1 MPKKKSNSSANNNN
15 ISEKRLN
22 EFITKYNMIKDTF
35 KLILENLKLK
45 NDALKKIQNINQI
58 TSNEENDL
66 ENLGIFN
73 LNIKDQ
79 KNYIESII
87 DNTQSILNA
96 FDKDQNLLDK
106 YKIQSE
112 FNKLESKFTTN
123 IENIISFLYLEKK
136 IYKIHS
142 LDYVISKKIDSCL
155 IVEIDKDKLN
165 NKDYIDSIKKNIQKE
180 MEDDIEIMIQKDNG
194 EFKNPI
200 SVLNILIKSL
210 IDINNSIL
218 DSLKINLN
226 FKKEKDILK
235 REKAVLKDENNI
247 LENKNKNLEDQN
259 KNLEDQNKNLE
270 DGNSY
275 LEKEFKNFKKKFKEL
290 KDEFEHTKGFNNGL
304 KELCEFLLKK
314 LNQKYL
320 KELSHIIST
329 ENKDNISFKD
339 KLNSEIINIVNKIEN
354 KKNLLQTIN
363 DLLFF
368 NISNISFFLDYIKDQ
383 NLILTNEIINKIK
396 SLLKL
401 ELLNNKIKDEIYN
414 EMNNYIIRKKKKFFK
429 KNKSKT
435 DILYLENVILIFQC
449 NFLYT
454 LIDKI
459 NNQENYQ
466 NNLIENNNK
475 IYDDLLNL
483 LYSII
488 PDENSRNELK
498 KQGFHEEF
506 IYYIAKIFFEDS
518 LAFCLI
524 HSEEKIDSMDEQD
537 KQNNLSLLNFCFVK
551 EEYIKFFVH
560 SFKFFCKEKRIK
572 NLPGN
577 DIGIKKIESP
587 NNELKK

>member
-112 FNKLESKFTTN
+112 FNKLESTFTTN

-136 IYKIHS
+136 IYKIYS

-155 IVEIDKDKLN
+155 IVEIDKNKLD

-180 MEDDIEIMIQKDNG
+180 MDNDIEIMIQKDNG

-200 SVLNILIKSL
+200 SVLNILIKNL
-210 IDINNSIL
+210 IDINTSIL

-226 FKKEKDILK
+226 FKKKKDILE
-235 REKAVLKDENNI
+235 REKIVLQDENNT
-247 LENKNKNLEDQN
+247 LGNENKNLEDQN
-259 KNLEDQNKNLE
+259 KNLKNRNSFLEGELNKLNNQFS
-270 DGNSY
+270 DI
-275 LEKEFKNFKKKFKEL
+275 KEVNVEL
-290 KDEFEHTKGFNNGL
+290 NKL
-304 KELCEFLLKK
+304 LEFLVKK
-314 LNQKYL
+314 LNQKYS

-368 NISNISFFLDYIKDQ
+368 NISNILFFLNYIKDQ

-401 ELLNNKIKDEIYN
+401 ELLNNKIKDKIYN
-414 EMNNYIIRKKKKFFK
+414 DMNNYIIQKKKNFFE
-429 KNKSKT
+429 KNKFKT
-435 DILYLENVILIFQC
+435 DILYLESVILIFQC

-466 NNLIENNNK
+466 NNFIENNNK

-498 KQGFHEEF
+498 K
-506 IYYIAKIFFEDS
+506 K
-518 LAFCLI
+518 
-524 HSEEKIDSMDEQD
+524 
-537 KQNNLSLLNFCFVK
+537 NFM
-551 EEYIKFFVH
+551 
-560 SFKFFCKEKRIK
+560 K
-572 NLPGN
+572 NLY
-577 DIGIKKIESP
+577 IILQRYLLKI
-587 NNELKK
+587 L